1 MLNSIT
7 AAQSGHTFI
16 YRRTETHTSG
26 NPLAHAILRGATN
39 KHGNAIPNY
48 HFEDLELLLEK
59 YEHAGLKK
67 SGCHCGYQSLQLK
80 QKIWEQQPRI
90 AHEVLHSRLYDPRIR
105 KLVKGLM
112 IESYLEPGQ
121 SENRLRHTYLREI
134 HHGPLPGLGGIRA
147 ADL

>member
-1 MLNSIT
+1 MCIRDSNSIT

-59 YEHAGLKK
+59 YEHAGLKNPAAIVDTNHSNSNK
-67 SGCHCGYQSLQLK
+67 KY
-80 QKIWEQQPRI
+80 EQQPRI
-90 AHEVLHSRLYDPRIR
+90 CLLYTSSGHISNLP
-105 KLVKGLM
+105 L
-112 IESYLEPGQ
+112 P
-121 SENRLRHTYLREI
+121 RLR
-134 HHGPLPGLGGIRA
+134 
-147 ADL
+147 